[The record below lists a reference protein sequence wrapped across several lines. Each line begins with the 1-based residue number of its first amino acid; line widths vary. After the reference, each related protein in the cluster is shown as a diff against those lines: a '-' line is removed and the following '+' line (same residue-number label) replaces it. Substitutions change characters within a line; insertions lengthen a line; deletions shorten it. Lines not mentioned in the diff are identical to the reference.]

1 MRKRSRACLRSSCGK
16 RIRSKQGLAPT
27 RRILLLLFDHKLG
40 RPLPFQDEIGD
51 GESGNGYALRMLCAN
66 GLQFADLARA
76 AASIGHTYM
85 PASAVPYLSYAFGA
99 SLARLQ
105 RAIPRTY
112 SRKGRRR
119 SAFLGH
125 DFSRTYQLRY
135 TRPQVCPA
143 CLAVPNARL
152 LAVWEISLYTS
163 CVVHGCLLADR
174 CVCGKGLLWRRIGP
188 FECSCGADLRVL
200 EVQNADPGSLAV
212 SSLVSAHVST
222 EQPEHG
228 GIGLQD
234 HLGALSLD
242 TLLRLVRALGIS
254 ESTCGD
260 DLVPGRLTRLL
271 SSVEA
276 VSVVNRAWARLAGQ
290 DTPVFSKPPPPWQLE
305 ELLGGATSSD
315 MRVLR
320 ALLGDE
326 EPAVGRWLKQQ
337 RWKQLDLLEGG
348 VDE

>member
-1 MRKRSRACLRSSCGK
+1 M
-16 RIRSKQGLAPT
+16 
-27 RRILLLLFDHKLG
+27 LLFDHKLG

-51 GESGNGYALRMLCAN
+51 DESGNGYALRMLCAN

-99 SLARLQ
+99 SLSRLQ

-143 CLAVPNARL
+143 CLAVPRAQL
-152 LAVWEISLYTS
+152 QAVWEISFYTS
-163 CVVHGCLLADR
+163 CVVHGCFLADE
-174 CVCGKGLLWRRIGP
+174 CVCGRGLLWRRNSP
-188 FECSCGADLRVL
+188 LECSCGADLRAIG
-200 EVQNADPGSLAV
+200 VQNADSSSLAV
-212 SSLVSAHVST
+212 SSLIAAHVSCGA
-222 EQPEHG
+222 PEYG
-228 GIGLQD
+228 GVGLGAP
-234 HLGALSLD
+234 LGALSLD

-254 ESTCGD
+254 ESSCGD

-271 SSVEA
+271 SSSEA
-276 VSVVNRAWARLAGQ
+276 VSVVRRAWDRLDAG
-290 DTPVFSKPPPPWQLE
+290 TSMFSKHPPVWQLE
-305 ELLGGATSSD
+305 EVLGGATSSD
-315 MRVLR
+315 LRVLR
-320 ALLGDE
+320 AVLKDDE
-326 EPAVGRWLKQQ
+326 PEVSRWLTQH
-337 RWKQLDLLEGG
+337 RWEQLDLLEGG
-348 VDE
+348 QDG